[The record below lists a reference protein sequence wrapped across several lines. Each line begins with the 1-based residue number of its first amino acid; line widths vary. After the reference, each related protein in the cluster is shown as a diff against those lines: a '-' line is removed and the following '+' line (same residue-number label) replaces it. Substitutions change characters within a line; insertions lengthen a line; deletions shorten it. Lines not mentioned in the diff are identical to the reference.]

1 MLEGMLNGLS
11 GLRAASKKLQNSA
24 NNVANIQ
31 TSGFKKSRLDLTAM
45 SSGGGRVSA
54 TSRTNTQGAIAQTN
68 DPFTLAISGRGFFQV
83 ALPNGESGFTRG
95 GTVKLNGTG
104 RMVTSDGNPVTPEI
118 TVPGNATGISFGS
131 TGEVSYTSG
140 GETQNAGQLLL
151 ADFNNPSG
159 LTALG
164 GNLLGETNASG
175 AAVAGN
181 PGTGGFGTVISGAF
195 ELSNVD
201 ITSEVVDQI
210 ATAAAF
216 KANAQVIKV
225 IDEITGSILDTK
237 V

>member
-1 MLEGMLNGLS
+1 MLGGMLNALS

-24 NNVANIQ
+24 NNIANVQ
-31 TSGFKKSRLDLTAM
+31 TPGFKKSQLDLTAM
-45 SSGGGRVSA
+45 TNGGVRVSS
-54 TSRTNTQGAIAQTN
+54 TSRTNTQGAIAQIN
-68 DPFTLAISGRGFFQV
+68 HPFTLAISGRGFFQV
-83 ALPNGESGFTRG
+83 ALPDGESRFTRG
-95 GTVKLNGTG
+95 GTFKLDGTG
-104 RMVTSDGNPVTPEI
+104 RMVNSDGNPVTPEI
-118 TVPGNATGISFGS
+118 TIPGNATGISVGS
-131 TGEVSYTSG
+131 MGEVSYTSG

-164 GNLLGETNASG
+164 GNLLGETSASG
-175 AAVAGN
+175 VAVAGN

-210 ATAAAF
+210 ATTAAF

-225 IDEITGSILDTK
+225 TDEITGSILDTK
-237 V
+237 A